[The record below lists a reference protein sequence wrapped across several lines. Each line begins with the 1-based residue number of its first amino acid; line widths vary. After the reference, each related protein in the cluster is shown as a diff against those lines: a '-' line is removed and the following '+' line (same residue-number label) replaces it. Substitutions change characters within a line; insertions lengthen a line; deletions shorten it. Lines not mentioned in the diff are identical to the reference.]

1 VPTFD
6 RRLGRPVSRTPARPI
21 KPAAV
26 PPGRL
31 VPIHVQRLGRPLAAE
46 VWMLP
51 DTPEGRLAARVRQYR
66 VERGWSQAELASRM
80 SDLDHGWH
88 QTTVAKTERAERD
101 PRYPELLALAEALA
115 VPLDALLGLAF
126 EPEAEDMSEARF
138 KVHRLEQEEQFSFD
152 GLAVWSVVLAHPAP
166 RSARCSLTS
175 CRTSPGGGSRRLC
188 LRAWSRDG
196 WTYAK
201 TRPAGGIAT
210 TLAERS

>member
-1 VPTFD
+1 MEVVVATFD
-6 RRLGRPVSRTPARPI
+6 RGLGRPVSRTPARPI

-31 VPIHVQRLGRPLAAE
+31 VPLHVQRLGRPLAAE
-46 VWMLP
+46 VPTLP

-115 VPLDALLGLAF
+115 VPLDALLGLAL
-126 EPEAEDMSEARF
+126 EPAAEDMSEARS
-138 KVHRLEQEEQFSFD
+138 KIHRLEQEEQLLLHRVAFLDRDIADMEAQRKEHLQRLSE
-152 GLAVWSVVLAHPAP
+152 LKKEIAA
-166 RSARCSLTS
+166 ARKS
-175 CRTSPGGGSRRLC
+175 CKAAS
-188 LRAWSRDG
+188 
-196 WTYAK
+196 K
-201 TRPAGGIAT
+201 
-210 TLAERS
+210 

>member
-46 VWMLP
+46 VSMLP

-138 KVHRLEQEEQFSFD
+138 KVHRLEQEEQLLLHRVAFLDRDIADMEAQRKEHLQRLSE
-152 GLAVWSVVLAHPAP
+152 LKKEIAA
-166 RSARCSLTS
+166 ARKS
-175 CRTSPGGGSRRLC
+175 CKAAS
-188 LRAWSRDG
+188 
-196 WTYAK
+196 K
-201 TRPAGGIAT
+201 
-210 TLAERS
+210 